1 MRFTMYSVAAL
12 ADKEKIMK
20 KIGYLLITIGF
31 LGGSLV
37 AVLNTTEMQWNLFAI
52 AFIVGVAGVV
62 IVRTGHKQSSQHE
75 RKLASN
81 MQSIETS
88 LKRIVDNMTTLNTQ
102 KESIDTYDVRHRID
116 ELFGQDL
123 TEFVQARESIE
134 GVYGLQAY
142 ADVMSYFASGERYLN
157 RVWSAS
163 ADGYIDEV
171 NEYIEKAQV
180 QFRDAL
186 EKVNKL
192 KMGAAL
198 NG

>member
-1 MRFTMYSVAAL
+1 
-12 ADKEKIMK
+12 MK

-37 AVLNTTEMQWNLFAI
+37 AVLDPTEMQWNLFAI
-52 AFIVGVAGVV
+52 AFIVGAVGVV
-62 IVRTGHKQSSQHE
+62 VVRAGHKQSTLHE
-75 RKLASN
+75 GKLASN
-81 MQSIETS
+81 MQNIEAS

-123 TEFVQARESIE
+123 TEFVQARESIA

-171 NEYIEKAQV
+171 NEYIEKAQG
-180 QFRDAL
+180 QFKDAL
-186 EKVNKL
+186 EKINKL